1 MVDLSRPFFEQERKR
16 HGKVGTMG
24 MADTDSR
31 QGQPPWPAWASLALC
46 LSLSGCQS
54 AEPAFQSAYL
64 GEPSGEESEDL
75 TDEVAGAEAVDLH
88 RIRAAG
94 LGATLSEDTPPPPF
108 LPDEEHYPPVPADR
122 SFETALRVGTPRLV
136 LVVRVTRE
144 GDDVVV
150 EARDEMRDG
159 ELVTIVL
166 PRGYGC
172 TAPGTVV
179 PDRRFVLITERQDER
194 GRHELYLGLGAQHAI
209 MPVDD
214 AGRIYTPVGARDAA
228 ELARAEGGAS

>member
-1 MVDLSRPFFEQERKR
+1 LSF
-16 HGKVGTMG
+16 
-24 MADTDSR
+24 A
-31 QGQPPWPAWASLALC
+31 
-46 LSLSGCQS
+46 GCQS

-64 GEPSGEESEDL
+64 RDQSAEEGVEL
-75 TDEVAGAEAVDLH
+75 TEEVRGAEAVDLEA
-88 RIRAAG
+88 IRAAG
-94 LGATLSEDTPPPPF
+94 LGGTLSEDTPPPPF

-136 LVVRVTRE
+136 LVTRVAQE
-144 GDDVVV
+144 GEVVVV
-150 EARDEMRDG
+150 EARDELLGG

-179 PDRRFVLITERQDER
+179 PDRRFVLITGRRDER
-194 GRHELYLGLGAQHAI
+194 GRQELYLGPGARHAI

-214 AGRIYTPVGARDAA
+214 GGRVYTPLGARDAA
-228 ELARAEGGAS
+228 ELARWDGRAS